1 MSFWFTTVVLTQ
13 RIMWLEGSYMSHSE
27 YSLWVVLLWIQP
39 VILLLLHLSD
49 LQLGILASQ
58 VLIHCFELWAE
69 RRIRLLFLNL
79 NFSTDFELKI
89 CGVVL
94 YLYSGF
100 LLIGLMAYRYCCFS
114 SDVAFKW
121 LAYWMW
127 CVHISGSRLIW
138 DVGYFQAD
146 PGWSEMLVI
155 SSNIL
160 KLCFGGCRSVWMI
173 FCACRSVC
181 ELSSVSGW
189 FYMFSTGPQWL
200 LGKSTDR
207 PFLGDLGIFT
217 MICTDCG
224 RGEWECPCCILLL
237 FLLCM

>member
-1 MSFWFTTVVLTQ
+1 
-13 RIMWLEGSYMSHSE
+13 MSHSE
-27 YSLWVVLLWIQP
+27 YSLWVVLWIQP

-138 DVGYFQAD
+138 DVGYFKQYFEAVFWRLQICVND
-146 PGWSEMLVI
+146 L
-155 SSNIL
+155 
-160 KLCFGGCRSVWMI
+160 LCLQICVWII
-173 FCACRSVC
+173 FCFWLVLHVFNRTSVI
-181 ELSSVSGW
+181 
-189 FYMFSTGPQWL
+189 TG
-200 LGKSTDR
+200 
-207 PFLGDLGIFT
+207 
-217 MICTDCG
+217 
-224 RGEWECPCCILLL
+224 
-237 FLLCM
+237 